1 MDQVCLIFRRAP
13 HSSTLTG
20 HLDGGGMETRTVD
33 GITEEPTLG
42 ALLRSVAYHRLPTQ
56 FYQMLQM
63 AIPFAA
69 QLWFWGWK
77 RSAGWMVVVSLFGL
91 WALCEQRVDELG
103 ERRPGPRGRE
113 WLVGSPAASRRCSP
127 EASRS
132 KALFS

>member
-1 MDQVCLIFRRAP
+1 
-13 HSSTLTG
+13 
-20 HLDGGGMETRTVD
+20 METRTVD

-91 WALCEQRVDELG
+91 WALCEQRVDDLG
-103 ERRPGPRGRE
+103 ERSPRGAGPRMGRRVSGAIAGLLAGG
-113 WLVGSPAASRRCSP
+113 LVLEGFVQLMRIVFKCPGCAG
-127 EASRS
+127 
-132 KALFS
+132 

>member
-1 MDQVCLIFRRAP
+1 
-13 HSSTLTG
+13 
-20 HLDGGGMETRTVD
+20 METRTVN

-103 ERRPGPRGRE
+103 EESPRAVWPRIARRLTGAVGALLAGGLALEGFVQLMRLVFKCPGCAG
-113 WLVGSPAASRRCSP
+113 
-127 EASRS
+127 
-132 KALFS
+132 

>member
-1 MDQVCLIFRRAP
+1 
-13 HSSTLTG
+13 
-20 HLDGGGMETRTVD
+20 METRTVD

-77 RSAGWMVVVSLFGL
+77 RSASWMVVVSLFGL
-91 WALCEQRVDELG
+91 WALCEQRVDDLG
-103 ERRPGPRGRE
+103 ERSPRGAWPRMGRRVSGAIAGLLAGG
-113 WLVGSPAASRRCSP
+113 LVLEGFVQLMRLVFKCPGCAG
-127 EASRS
+127 
-132 KALFS
+132 

>member
-1 MDQVCLIFRRAP
+1 
-13 HSSTLTG
+13 
-20 HLDGGGMETRTVD
+20 METRTVD
-33 GITEEPTLG
+33 GTTEEPTLG

-91 WALCEQRVDELG
+91 WALCEQRVDDLG
-103 ERRPGPRGRE
+103 ERSPRAAWPRIARRRTGGVAALLAGGLVLEGFVQLMRVVFKCPGCAG
-113 WLVGSPAASRRCSP
+113 
-127 EASRS
+127 
-132 KALFS
+132 